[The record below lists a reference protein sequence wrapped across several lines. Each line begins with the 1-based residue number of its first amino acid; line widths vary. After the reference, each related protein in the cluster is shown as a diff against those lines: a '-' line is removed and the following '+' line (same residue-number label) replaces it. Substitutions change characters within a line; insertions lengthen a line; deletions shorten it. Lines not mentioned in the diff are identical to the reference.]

1 MLRHFLYT
9 YANNRTSMLPTGIGI
24 VEFNIPLNT
33 L

>member
-1 MLRHFLYT
+1 
-9 YANNRTSMLPTGIGI
+9 MLPTGIGI